1 MVNSFYDRWN
11 LFFCARHTGGKGAWE
26 WCTTEMVSDAD
37 LLANMLSKRSPGFTE
52 LYDRYG
58 DSIYR
63 FSLMMSGSVT
73 GAEEVTQETFVHVI
87 ENADRFDPAR
97 SNTALGWLY
106 GIARNKIR
114 ALRVYNSR
122 LAPMIDAQ
130 SNKESPDRLFGWSK
144 VAEKTAQAIFCLP
157 TEQREVMVL
166 CGLQE
171 IDYATAAGILDL
183 PIGTVRSRLSRAR
196 KSLRRNLSD
205 VGYSLEDLKH
215 EAQ

>member
-1 MVNSFYDRWN
+1 M
-11 LFFCARHTGGKGAWE
+11 
-26 WCTTEMVSDAD
+26 SDAD
-37 LLANMLSKRSPGFTE
+37 LLANMLNKRDPGFAE

-63 FSLMMSGSVT
+63 YALMMLGSVT

-97 SNTALGWLY
+97 SNTSLGWLY
-106 GIARNKIR
+106 GIARNRIR
-114 ALRVYNSR
+114 ILRLYNSR

-130 SNKESPDRLFGWSK
+130 SNKESPDRLLGWSK
-144 VAEKTAQAIFCLP
+144 VAEETANAILCLP

-171 IDYATAAGILDL
+171 IDYATAADILDL

-196 KSLRRNLSD
+196 TSLRGSLSNI
-205 VGYSLEDLKH
+205 GYSLEDLKH

>member
-1 MVNSFYDRWN
+1 MVNSINERWN
-11 LFFCARHTGGKGAWE
+11 LFVHARHTRGKWAWE

-52 LYDRYG
+52 LYTRYG

-63 FSLMMSGSVT
+63 FALMMSGSVT
-73 GAEEVTQETFVHVI
+73 SAEEVTQETFVHVI
-87 ENADRFDPAR
+87 ENADRFDSAR

-114 ALRVYNSR
+114 TMRVYSSR

-144 VAEKTAQAIFCLP
+144 VVEETANAILCLP

-171 IDYATAAGILDL
+171 IDYATAAGILAL

-196 KSLRRNLSD
+196 ESLRRELSD
-205 VGYSLEDLKH
+205 IGYSLEDLKH